1 MAASGAFSAAW
12 RFTQEINMMNTMN
25 RTLLHVQTPTSLD
38 AHHLEI
44 LKGSTVLDVWANH
57 PGETVDSGP
66 IEVPAEANVVTFVV
80 AAGRWSSITIE
91 GSQDGGLNWERMAA
105 RSSMLGNVVAT
116 YGHRAALGGTTRARL
131 THLRV
136 KASRAGKGAVKVGLE
151 VGML

>member
-1 MAASGAFSAAW
+1 MAASGAFLAAW
-12 RFTQEINMMNTMN
+12 RFTLEIHMMNSMN
-25 RTLLHVQTPTSLD
+25 RAPLHVQTPTSLD

-66 IEVPAEANVVTFVV
+66 IEVPAEVDGVTLVV

-91 GSQDGGLNWERMAA
+91 GSQDGGVNWERMAA
-105 RSSMLGNVVAT
+105 MSSMLGNVVAT
-116 YGHRAALGGTTRARL
+116 YAHRAAFGGIAGVRL

-136 KASRAGKGAVKVGLE
+136 RASRAGKGVVKVGLE
-151 VGML
+151 VMRL